1 MIPPESPQRLLTAPA
16 RTIFFFTTTRK
27 LIFCLIT
34 IIVSLA
40 VCDGAFQA
48 QSLTSARQVFQTK
61 NLGPVKCTPF
71 RWKKEWLK
79 RPVFRRFNG
88 AIISDEPLQYHK
100 LKDDMAR
107 QSLDSGCEKAI
118 EPKAWRRGAANSAN
132 GMFVCPRLQELPPIS
147 NSVQ

>member
-1 MIPPESPQRLLTAPA
+1 MIPLESPRRLLTVPA

-34 IIVSLA
+34 IIVSLT

-48 QSLTSARQVFQTK
+48 QSLTSARRVFQTK

-71 RWKKEWLK
+71 RWKGEWLK
-79 RPVFRRFNG
+79 RPVFRRLNG
-88 AIISDEPLQYHK
+88 AITSDEPLQYHK

-107 QSLDSGCEKAI
+107 QSLDAGCEKAI

-132 GMFVCPRLQELPPIS
+132 AMFVCGSKSYPHVS